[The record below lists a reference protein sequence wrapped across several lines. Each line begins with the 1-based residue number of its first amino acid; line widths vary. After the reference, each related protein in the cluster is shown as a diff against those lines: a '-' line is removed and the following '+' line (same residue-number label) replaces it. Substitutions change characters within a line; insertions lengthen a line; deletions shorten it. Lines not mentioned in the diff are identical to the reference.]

1 MLDHQKN
8 SHEIHL
14 RKAYQCVAP
23 PSTYIVVQGES
34 GLCYLVRLSQ
44 IGEFMRLESLVLN
57 GRLISSSSY
66 DEMLSFRQYVRLLH
80 SRISY
85 IPLAIRLVDR

>member
-1 MLDHQKN
+1 MSDHQKN
-8 SHEIHL
+8 GYEIHL

-34 GLCYLVRLSQ
+34 GLFYLVRLRQ

-57 GRLISSSSY
+57 GRLISSNSY
-66 DEMLSFRQYVRLLH
+66 NDMLSFLQYVRQLR
-80 SRISY
+80 SRIAY
-85 IPLAIRLVDR
+85 IPLAIQLVD